1 MTIQQVLYVLEI
13 SSRNSV
19 SQAAQRLY
27 LSQSALSQ
35 QLRRLEEELG
45 YTLFSRTANGLQL
58 TSEGRN
64 FCEQAAPVAER
75 WSEFCKAVQKH
86 PRPEHLRLRLGLG
99 SRVYSNNLFSKIVEY
114 FESRPEIEVAFLT
127 EAGQDVVDALQ
138 RGELDLALDRL
149 PAEETPQDP
158 DVFFS
163 CPLVR
168 ERQCVLLSHKDPR
181 SRHSSLGFRD
191 LQGCTMI
198 SGLEDS
204 AEDRSLKSALRK
216 YHITVNRI
224 YRSDGIETNMRL
236 VRDGMGIAMGPASFA
251 EYYNVAAVP
260 LEPETWVSL
269 QFICL
274 NSALKKGE
282 IRRFRDY
289 LLEICQPESTP
300 STGEAG
306 IDAASL

>member
-1 MTIQQVLYVLEI
+1 MTIQQLLYVLEI

-45 YTLFSRTANGLQL
+45 YSLFARTANGLQL
-58 TSEGRN
+58 TAEGRR

-75 WSEFCKAVQKH
+75 WAEFCKAVQKN
-86 PRPEHLRLRLGLG
+86 PKPERLRLRLGVG
-99 SRVYSNNLFSKIVEY
+99 SRVYSNNLFSRIVEY
-114 FESRPEIEVAFLT
+114 FESKPEIEVTFLT
-127 EAGQDVVDALQ
+127 EAGQDVVEAL
-138 RGELDLALDRL
+138 RKGDLDLALDRL
-149 PAEETPQDP
+149 PMEDPQP
-158 DVFFS
+158 ESGNLFS
-163 CPLVR
+163 CPLIR
-168 ERQCVLLSHKDPR
+168 ERQCVLLSQKDPR
-181 SRHSSLGFRD
+181 ASRPSLSFRD

-204 AEDRSLKSALRK
+204 AEDRTMKTALRK

-224 YRSDGIETNMRL
+224 YRSDGIDTNMRL
-236 VRDGMGIAMGPASFA
+236 VRDGMGIAMGPQSFA
-251 EYYNVAAVP
+251 EYFHVAAVP

-274 NSALKKGE
+274 SPSLKQSE

-289 LLEICQPESTP
+289 LLNLCQPNSPVLSP
-300 STGEAG
+300 S
-306 IDAASL
+306 D